1 MYTMSKIQAAMP
13 RPKIKS
19 LLQSV
24 LTKNIS
30 YNAPTK
36 VSYSFIVEMLW
47 YQYKENM
54 TPVQRKYDT
63 DTDTIYNDYNSTI
76 YNICL

>member
-36 VSYSFIVEMLW
+36 VSYSFIVEML
-47 YQYKENM
+47 
-54 TPVQRKYDT
+54 
-63 DTDTIYNDYNSTI
+63 
-76 YNICL
+76 